1 MFRDIFRE
9 MGLQESPNAFTRCSE
24 VKLDMTLLCLVWP
37 LQEAVTAGKV
47 KHIGLSEC
55 SADDIRKAHAIHP
68 ITLLEQEW
76 SLFTRD
82 IEVMFAQCRHH
93 SAH

>member
-1 MFRDIFRE
+1 MMLYTCLFA
-9 MGLQESPNAFTRCSE
+9 LQPSGAEAS
-24 VKLDMTLLCLVWP
+24 LYL

-55 SADDIRKAHAIHP
+55 GADDIRKAHAIHP
-68 ITLLEQEW
+68 ITFLEQEW

-82 IEVMFAQCRHH
+82 IEVGCICRPWL
-93 SAH
+93 APYLNA